1 MANSNRRE
9 ESLIKT
15 FSDGEL
21 IVAEG
26 EMSAEMYIVQE
37 GAVVVSKKTKN
48 GDVILGELGRG
59 DFFGEMAMLE
69 SMPRNAS
76 VRAKGE
82 VKVVVLH
89 SGGFLLKL
97 RRDPTFAFEVIQ
109 HLSGR
114 VRRLN
119 ETIVRMIDEQQ
130 VDMESLAS
138 LVWLEQEGVPTAV
151 VDAAVPAVAEAVG

>member
-1 MANSNRRE
+1 MANGKRE
-9 ESLIKT
+9 ESLVKI
-15 FSDGEL
+15 FADGEL

-26 EMSAEMYIVQE
+26 EISTEMYIVQE

-48 GDVILGELGRG
+48 GDLILGELGRG

-69 SMPRNAS
+69 SMPRNAT
-76 VRAKGE
+76 VRAKGT

-119 ETIVRMIDEQQ
+119 ETIVRMIDGQP
-130 VDMESLAS
+130 VDMEAVAS
-138 LVWLEQEGVPTAV
+138 MILLEQEGVPTV
-151 VDAAVPAVAEAVG
+151 MVDASPKVAEEAAA